1 MRKAL
6 EKLSF
11 NMKFSIDNNVKVI
24 LIQILLLIL
33 VSISFYFW
41 KGLPLVIIF
50 AVLWIDKAV
59 LSHLKIHGEFGI
71 ELFTIPVI
79 LSGIIYGPLFGF
91 FFGFLIFSLVGG
103 LIEMISWFI
112 SQPFEVGWPPIIPSP
127 ESFIIGLMG
136 LVSGL
141 LNGLPFILIV
151 LVAVVMRN
159 ILAPIWQRIT
169 TDEPI
174 RMAYAL
180 NVMYN
185 LALAFVIGDYLLG
198 IFTQGF

>member
-1 MRKAL
+1 MRKVL
-6 EKLSF
+6 GKLNF
-11 NMKFSIDNNVKVI
+11 DMKFSINKNIKII

-33 VSISFYFW
+33 VSLVFYFW

-50 AVLWIDKAV
+50 AILWIDKAV

-91 FFGFLIFSLVGG
+91 FFGFLVFSLIGG

-112 SQPFEVGWPPIIPSP
+112 SRPFEVGWPPIIPSP

-136 LVSGL
+136 LTAGL

-151 LVAVVMRN
+151 LIATVMRN

-180 NVMYN
+180 NVVYN
-185 LALAFVIGDYLLG
+185 LALAFVVGDFLLG
-198 IFTQGF
+198 IVTRGF

>member
-1 MRKAL
+1 
-6 EKLSF
+6 
-11 NMKFSIDNNVKVI
+11 MKFLIQNNVKVI
-24 LIQILLLIL
+24 LVQILLLIL

-91 FFGFLIFSLVGG
+91 FFGFLIFSLIGG
-103 LIEMISWFI
+103 LVEMISWFI

-141 LNGLPFILIV
+141 LSDFPFMLIV
-151 LVAVVMRN
+151 LIAVVMRN
-159 ILAPIWQRIT
+159 ILAPIWQKIS

-174 RMAYAL
+174 RIAYAL
-180 NVMYN
+180 NVVYN
-185 LALAFVIGDYLLG
+185 MALAVAIGGYLLKVTG
-198 IFTQGF
+198 L

>member
-1 MRKAL
+1 MRKGL

-11 NMKFSIDNNVKVI
+11 NMKFSIHNNVKVI

-33 VSISFYFW
+33 VSIGFYFW

-79 LSGIIYGPLFGF
+79 LSGIIYGPFFGF
-91 FFGFLIFSLVGG
+91 FFGFLIFSLIGG
-103 LIEMISWFI
+103 LVEMLSWFI

-136 LVSGL
+136 LTAGL
-141 LNGLPFILIV
+141 LNELPFILIV
-151 LVAVVMRN
+151 LIATVMRN
-159 ILAPIWQRIT
+159 ILAPAWQRIT

-174 RMAYAL
+174 RIAYAL
-180 NVMYN
+180 NVVYN
-185 LALAFVIGDYLLG
+185 MALVVVIGGYLLKVTG
-198 IFTQGF
+198 L

>member
-1 MRKAL
+1 MQKDS

-11 NMKFSIDNNVKVI
+11 NMKFSMHNNVKVI

-33 VSISFYFW
+33 ASIIFYFW
-41 KGLPLVIIF
+41 KGLPLLIIF
-50 AVLWIDKAV
+50 AILWIDKAV

-91 FFGFLIFSLVGG
+91 FFGFLIFSLIGG

-136 LVSGL
+136 LAAGL
-141 LNGLPFILIV
+141 LNELPFLLIV
-151 LVAVVMRN
+151 LIATVMRN
-159 ILAPIWQRIT
+159 VLAPIWQRIT

-180 NVMYN
+180 NVVYN
-185 LALAFVIGDYLLG
+185 LALAFVIGDYLLRIVIG
-198 IFTQGF
+198 L